1 MAMTD
6 RLQRACS
13 LAIALSITIAA
24 SAHAGNPTRIQ
35 LVATIPNVA
44 LSITDASGEISGQV
58 DGIATDSLPGAN
70 PGEIILGAQL
80 QLSIPT
86 IEGSP
91 TFGHMDGG
99 GNFVPG
105 LPVSGADGYY
115 SDPVSAANGE
125 KLYAPPIEFDITGPN
140 VAAQRTISLAV
151 RIDPP
156 SGTAFVV
163 SKSIV
168 IVKAPLVLVHGISQ
182 NSAAWAGFEPEF
194 RNNLGFKTFAADHS
208 GGAYTSGAP
217 WWGGNA
223 DIHDCYTAVRGG
235 LPGQIGVAEALD
247 RFRTGHTTAHSG
259 LVIAVKK
266 VDIIASSYGG
276 LCSRWYVEK
285 APDYGNDVRKL
296 ITMGTPHR
304 GVPAANMNAQAAVDP
319 VIANASS
326 QLFSPV
332 DTVAG
337 TLELIDSFGFLRWK
351 KDYAG
356 GNEIVPSLQVM
367 AFGSEV
373 LGQLNDSTAF
383 NDNVAYASIVG
394 TDSELDFVVFTINV
408 HYDLDPVVSILTQQK
423 SYFPMMPILDAGAN
437 ASDAVV
443 PGWSARLPTRSTDV
457 GLDHLSFHDSPLVH
471 GILSIWL
478 QDSTLPL
485 GAEHRSAFFAQ
496 AIDQNT
502 SRENAYRGS
511 TLLGTESVNG
521 GLVDDAI
528 VQVKFSGPT
537 LGEAGGLPLLDAS
550 GGIVTATMTGMVRVD
565 VAGTPQAETITLVTD
580 GLFFDTPLDAVTE
593 TLDPGTTPAGEF
605 FTFSIDARFGRGPS
619 SVVGPDGS
627 AGGTGVWGLGY
638 DINAA
643 PDYTQAPWTDIDVP
657 SFSLPSPF
665 VPGETAPFQVGPAPG
680 SPFTLEG
687 GVIATAAGISSG
699 TQSVTSD
706 LLEDNFF
713 TDTLLEQRSFNV
725 SMPAGAFAGALVPY
739 SEPGFFLFKN
749 GSGHIEGSAGS
760 SGETTATVY
769 QRLTQPG
776 ASNPS
781 SANVTVGGAP

>member
-1 MAMTD
+1 MTAQF
-6 RLQRACS
+6 RRVLC
-13 LAIALSITIAA
+13 LAIALSVAVV
-24 SAHAGNPTRIQ
+24 AHAQAGNPTRIQ

-44 LSITDASGEISGQV
+44 LSITDPSGEIPGQV
-58 DGIATDSLPGAN
+58 DGIAADSLAGAN

-80 QLSIPT
+80 RLSIPT
-86 IEGSP
+86 AEGSF
-91 TFGHMDGG
+91 TFGHLDGG
-99 GNFVPG
+99 GSFVAG
-105 LPVSGADGYY
+105 LPASDADGYY
-115 SDPVSAANGE
+115 ADPVPAANGE
-125 KLYAPPIEFDITGPN
+125 KLYAPPIEFATTGPN
-140 VAAQRTISLAV
+140 VAAQRTITLAA

-156 SGTAFVV
+156 SGDSFVV

-168 IVKAPLVLVHGISQ
+168 LVKAPLVLVHGISQ
-182 NSAAWAGFEPEF
+182 NPAAWADFELEF
-194 RNNLGFKTFAADHS
+194 RNNRGFKTFAADHS

-217 WWGGNA
+217 WWGGNS
-223 DIHDCYTAVRGG
+223 DIHHCYTAVRGG

-247 RFRTGHTTAHSG
+247 RFRTGHATAHPG
-259 LVIAVKK
+259 LAIAVKK

-285 APDYGNDVRKL
+285 APDYGDDVRKL
-296 ITMGTPHR
+296 ITLGTPHR
-304 GVPAANMNAQAAVDP
+304 GVGATNMNAQAAVDP

-337 TLELIDSFGFLRWK
+337 TLELIDNFGFLRWK
-351 KDYAG
+351 KNYTG
-356 GNEIVPSLQVM
+356 GIDIVPSLQVM

-373 LGQLNDSTAF
+373 LGQLNDSTVF

-394 TDSELDFVVFTINV
+394 TDSELNFVVFTINV
-408 HYDLDPVVSILTQQK
+408 HYDLDPVVSVLAQQK
-423 SYFPMMPILDAGAN
+423 SYFPMMPILDGGAN

-443 PGWSARLPTRSTDV
+443 PVWSARLSARSTDV
-457 GLDHLSFHDSPLVH
+457 AVDHLSFHASSLVH
-471 GILSIWL
+471 DITFIWL
-478 QDSTLPL
+478 QDSTIPL
-485 GAEHRSAFFAQ
+485 GAEHRAAFLAQ
-496 AIDQNT
+496 TIDQNT

-511 TLLGTESVNG
+511 TLLGTESVGG

-537 LGEAGGLPLLDAS
+537 LGQAGGLPLLDSS
-550 GGIVTATMTGMVRVD
+550 GGIVTATMTGMVRTD
-565 VAGTPQAETITLVTD
+565 IAGTPQTETVTLVTD
-580 GLFFDTPLDAVTE
+580 GFFFDTSLNAVTE

-605 FTFSIDARFGRGPS
+605 FTFSIDAHFGRGPS
-619 SVVGPDGS
+619 SVVGPDGN
-627 AGGTGVWGLGY
+627 AGGTGIWGLGY
-638 DINAA
+638 DIDAA

-657 SFSLPSPF
+657 SFSLPTPF

-680 SPFTLEG
+680 SPFTLQG
-687 GVIATAAGISSG
+687 GVLATAAGISAG

-713 TDTLLEQRSFNV
+713 TDTLLESRSFNV
-725 SMPAGAFAGALVPY
+725 SMPAGAFTGALVPY
-739 SEPGFFLFKN
+739 SEPDFFLFKN
-749 GSGHIEGSAGS
+749 GSNQIEGSAGS

-769 QRLTQPG
+769 QRLSQPG

-781 SANVTVGGAP
+781 SANVTVEGAP